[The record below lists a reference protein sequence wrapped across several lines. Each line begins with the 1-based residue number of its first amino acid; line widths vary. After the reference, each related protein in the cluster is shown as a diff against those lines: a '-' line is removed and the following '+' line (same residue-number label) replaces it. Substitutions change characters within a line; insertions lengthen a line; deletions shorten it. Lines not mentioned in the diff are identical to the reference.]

1 MNVTENMTDEQRK
14 RENELLSGRKEELMP
29 ILHKALELWEAIN
42 N

>member
-1 MNVTENMTDEQRK
+1 MTEEQRK
-14 RENELLSGRKEELMP
+14 RGNELLNERKEELMP

>member
-1 MNVTENMTDEQRK
+1 MTEEQRK
-14 RENELLSGRKEELMP
+14 RENELLSERKEELMT